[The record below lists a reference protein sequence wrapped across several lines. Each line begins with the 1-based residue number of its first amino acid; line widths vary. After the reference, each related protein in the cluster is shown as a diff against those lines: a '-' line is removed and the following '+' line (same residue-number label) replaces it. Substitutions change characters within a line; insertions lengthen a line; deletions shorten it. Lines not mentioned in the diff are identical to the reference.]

1 MGESYSDPVR
11 LGRPACYNRDFTAKE
26 GPAAM
31 AEIQRIDTIPALDA
45 LIARSNETPVWLFK
59 HSLTCGVSSY
69 AWSELQRFAA
79 ESPEDGAVF
88 AVIEIQVA
96 RPVSDALAQRTGVRH
111 ESPQIFLLRQG
122 QVAWQASHY
131 GINRQALV
139 QA

>member
-1 MGESYSDPVR
+1 
-11 LGRPACYNRDFTAKE
+11 
-26 GPAAM
+26 M
-31 AEIQRIDTIPALDA
+31 AEIQRIDTIPALDS

-79 ESPEDGAVF
+79 ESPEDGPVF

-96 RPVSDALAQRTGVRH
+96 RPVSNAAAERTGVRH

-122 QVAWQASHY
+122 RVAWQASHY
-131 GINRQALV
+131 GINRDALRQA
-139 QA
+139 